1 MMYLKF
7 LKKIKK
13 STMKTLRL
21 ILTILSLGAV
31 FASCQKDFSFEGGN
45 AKGTLGKTTAGDCDP
60 INVSG
65 LYYKDT
71 ATKPTNFVDVTI
83 DFSKIGIYNI
93 KTDTINGYSF
103 IATGSTGTLG
113 ANTIRLYA
121 KGKPI
126 AAGFNIFT
134 VKFDGTQCTFSV
146 QVQMGTGG
154 GGGGGG
160 TTNAVYT
167 FGGAPATCTGTTL
180 GGTYI
185 SGVPMLPANNVTLP
199 VNVTAVGPYS
209 ITTTANGVTFTGS
222 GMLNTVG
229 VASIILTAAGTPPIS
244 TTAVIANYPITSGTS
259 NCSFDVNFAATP
271 AGGAAVFTY
280 TCGLPNINGSYVVNT
295 PTGPTNTVI
304 LPVNV
309 TAVGPYSVTIGPVNG
324 VTFSGMGSLPA
335 LGAATVTLTASG
347 TATPAAFPFNNYI
360 IPGCTTDLTIPFASG
375 GTLSFIN
382 STGITLN
389 FNYSN
394 IADTAFTNNSP
405 LPNTYDLDFG
415 GQSTLSGSTNT
426 FSLNITKLSP
436 FTAAT
441 YTVNQLATGVDFID
455 VRYINNT
462 GDVFSIASTIAP
474 QTPGFTLIITSITPT
489 RVMGIFSGKLTAVS
503 PATGTYDI
511 VGGQFNLPLQ

>member
-121 KGKPI
+121 KGKPL

-280 TCGLPNINGSYVVNT
+280 NCTAISPTIFGTFQVGVNT
-295 PTGPTNTVI
+295 
-304 LPVNV
+304 
-309 TAVGPYSVTIGPVNG
+309 IGNSITFPITLTTPGTYNLSIPAVNG
-324 VTFSGMGSLPA
+324 VSFT
-335 LGAATVTLTASG
+335 GAGILAAGATTVTLLASG
-347 TATPAAFPFNNYI
+347 TGTAAAAPFTLFNIGTGANTCGI
-360 IPGCTTDLTIPFASG
+360 SVPFAPVAST
-375 GTLSFIN
+375 GTLTFLNGTTLKTFIVN
-382 STGITLN
+382 Q
-389 FNYSN
+389 F
-394 IADTAFTNNSP
+394 ADTASTTIPPIPTVYTFDVAGFVNLTSP
-405 LPNTYDLDFG
+405 E
-415 GQSTLSGSTNT
+415 T
-426 FSLNITKLSP
+426 FN
-436 FTAAT
+436 
-441 YTVNQLATGVDFID
+441 
-455 VRYINNT
+455 
-462 GDVFSIASTIAP
+462 FSIIKPSLFVPGSFNVNSLGAGIQLDVEYKDNSSNSFTIMTGAVP
-474 QTPGFTLIITSITPT
+474 QTPGFTVVLTSITAT
-489 RVMGIFSGKLTAVS
+489 RVVGTFSGTLKDGGGVPYVITGGIF
-503 PATGTYDI
+503 D
-511 VGGQFNLPLQ
+511 LPL